1 MPRYVKEMYVN
12 KKIYHHSQFD
22 AQHAQYYLKFNEY
35 YNNAQI
41 IMFQRSA
48 TLQNKALEH
57 NRELAR
63 KGTP

>member
-41 IMFQRSA
+41 IMF
-48 TLQNKALEH
+48 
-57 NRELAR
+57 
-63 KGTP
+63 